1 MVPQGTGHGEWGQV
15 VPGGRPRSYNVKAGD
30 PQRVL
35 GECGAVHTKDM
46 LLDLIRLEASTAPWV
61 LCAKRVLCFGVCH
74 GAYLSA
80 FAWPS
85 IVCVNRLLSSLTDKE
100 ML

>member
-1 MVPQGTGHGEWGQV
+1 MVPQGTGHGEWEQV

-46 LLDLIRLEASTAPWV
+46 LLDLIRLEASTALWL

-74 GAYLSA
+74 GA
-80 FAWPS
+80 
-85 IVCVNRLLSSLTDKE
+85 
-100 ML
+100 